1 MANPVAKE
9 KMQISEAGNKL
20 HNFRLRKFN
29 GFTLLELLLVVTV
42 VAIASAG
49 VSFAFRDATQSKLD
63 TEAQRLIAVLESA
76 RAQSRASG
84 VPLKWRPTA
93 DGFIIEG
100 LSDDPKN
107 PAKQKWQDSEIV
119 VNSDKPLL
127 LGPEPLIPPQS
138 VLMWMSSQPLY
149 SLRIATDGVR
159 PFTVQ
164 SPTP

>member
-1 MANPVAKE
+1 
-9 KMQISEAGNKL
+9 MQISEAGSKL
-20 HNFRLRKFN
+20 RRFLSRKSN
-29 GFTLLELLLVVTV
+29 GFTLLELLLVITV

-63 TEAQRLIAVLESA
+63 TEAQRLIAILESA

-84 VPLKWRPTA
+84 IPLKWRPTA

-100 LSDDPKN
+100 MSDNPKN
-107 PAKQKWQDSEIV
+107 PATQKWQESEIV
-119 VNSDKPLL
+119 VNVDKPLL

-138 VLMWMSSQPLY
+138 ILMWMSSQPLY